1 MFLLY
6 IPCLALSMNTDF
18 IFCFCPLH
26 FQQDSRV
33 CAVTWIQMFRVCI
46 TRLGSQHFSYLIIL
60 IYLHK
65 AWIHFHWKLQRGEV
79 VFAFPLR
86 AAAGLRSS
94 VIDCVQLH
102 IAWMP
107 ELRETRVG
115 PLWLDTNTGSHILHS
130 VISSA
135 EKTTT
140 LTLWVHLSGWHN
152 RKLTLFAVVVYYY

>member
-1 MFLLY
+1 MSGSIHEHRPYFLFLFTSFSARQQSL
-6 IPCLALSMNTDF
+6 CCNMDTNVQG
-18 IFCFCPLH
+18 LH
-26 FQQDSRV
+26 NQTWQD
-33 CAVTWIQMFRVCI
+33 T
-46 TRLGSQHFSYLIIL
+46 YLIIL
-60 IYLHK
+60 QYLHK
-65 AWIHFHWKLQRGEV
+65 AWIHFHWKSQRGEF

-115 PLWLDTNTGSHILHS
+115 PLWLDTNTGSHILNS

-135 EKTTT
+135 EKTST
-140 LTLWVHLSGWHN
+140 LTLWVHFKW
-152 RKLTLFAVVVYYY
+152 LTQQKTCVVCYCGVLLLV